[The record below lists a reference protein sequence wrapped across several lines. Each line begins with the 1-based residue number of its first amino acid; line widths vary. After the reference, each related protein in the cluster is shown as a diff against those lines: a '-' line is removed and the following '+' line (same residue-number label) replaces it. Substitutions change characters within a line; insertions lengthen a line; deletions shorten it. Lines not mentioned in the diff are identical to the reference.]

1 MQNNYGKA
9 GGKILK
15 EAQYKP
21 YLYRRYIDMFSF
33 WVHGDDKL
41 KMFIDLNKTHPT
53 KKVMAGWSN
62 STINLSD
69 VAVTMK
75 ME

>member
-1 MQNNYGKA
+1 
-9 GGKILK
+9 
-15 EAQYKP
+15 
-21 YLYRRYIDMFSF
+21 MFSF
-33 WVHGDDKL
+33 WIHGDDKL
-41 KMFIDLNKTHPT
+41 KMFIDVTKTHPT

-62 STINLSD
+62 STTNLSD

>member
-1 MQNNYGKA
+1 
-9 GGKILK
+9 
-15 EAQYKP
+15 
-21 YLYRRYIDMFSF
+21 MFSF

-62 STINLSD
+62 STINLY